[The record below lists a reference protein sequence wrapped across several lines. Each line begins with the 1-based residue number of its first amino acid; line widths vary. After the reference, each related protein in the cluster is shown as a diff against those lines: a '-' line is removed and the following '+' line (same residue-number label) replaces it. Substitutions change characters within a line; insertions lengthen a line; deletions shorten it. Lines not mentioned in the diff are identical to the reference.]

1 MTDLSFYK
9 HYTENGR
16 LIMEQ
21 VTPNDLQELLGSIF
35 QIAPDLTA
43 LDDQPH
49 PDCWSDDF
57 RNLQPEGW
65 QDD

>member
-1 MTDLSFYK
+1 
-9 HYTENGR
+9 
-16 LIMEQ
+16 MEQ

-49 PDCWSDDF
+49 PECWNDDF

>member
-1 MTDLSFYK
+1 MTDLGFYK

-16 LIMEQ
+16 LIMER

-43 LDDQPH
+43 LDDQPY
-49 PDCWSDDF
+49 PECWNDDCYQH
-57 RNLQPEGW
+57 QPEGR
-65 QDD
+65 